1 MLLDIKG
8 YILYK
13 LQYIRTRRELLN
25 FENFELIALIYCFSN
40 IIPKFIECYAL
51 VFMCYMAEIFTIF
64 SIWGISLDV
73 FIKFFVFEKS
83 LSKKTLGII
92 SLLILVSILLICD
105 MHVFDM
111 IISKKLAT
119 TLFFWYLFIRYY
131 ISIFSLRKIIKIFT
145 NEFYRHIIKIIVYFF
160 VLSIPLLAIG
170 GYNLYF
176 YHQKTDSYS
185 FNDVVDEGKKV
196 LSIEHV
202 HDSDQKIVFWLIG
215 LVGVMGAKDLI
226 DNVKTKVLIFGIKG
240 EK

>member
-1 MLLDIKG
+1 MYLL
-8 YILYK
+8 
-13 LQYIRTRRELLN
+13 
-25 FENFELIALIYCFSN
+25 S
-40 IIPKFIECYAL
+40 
-51 VFMCYMAEIFTIF
+51 
-64 SIWGISLDV
+64 
-73 FIKFFVFEKS
+73 FFVFEKS
-83 LSKKTLGII
+83 LSKKTVGMI
-92 SLLILVSILLICD
+92 SILILVSILLICD
-105 MHVFDM
+105 MHVFNM
-111 IISKKLAT
+111 IISKKLAIA
-119 TLFFWYLFIRYY
+119 LLFWYLFVRYY
-131 ISIFSLRKIIKIFT
+131 ISIFSLRKVIKIST
-145 NEFYRHIIKIIVYFF
+145 NEFYRHIMKIIVYFF

-202 HDSDQKIVFWLIG
+202 HDTDQKIVFWLIG

>member
-1 MLLDIKG
+1 M
-8 YILYK
+8 
-13 LQYIRTRRELLN
+13 
-25 FENFELIALIYCFSN
+25 
-40 IIPKFIECYAL
+40 
-51 VFMCYMAEIFTIF
+51 
-64 SIWGISLDV
+64 
-73 FIKFFVFEKS
+73 
-83 LSKKTLGII
+83 
-92 SLLILVSILLICD
+92 
-105 MHVFDM
+105 
-111 IISKKLAT
+111 
-119 TLFFWYLFIRYY
+119 
-131 ISIFSLRKIIKIFT
+131 
-145 NEFYRHIIKIIVYFF
+145 KIIVYFF

>member
-64 SIWGISLDV
+64 SIWGISIDV

-119 TLFFWYLFIRYY
+119 TLFFL
-131 ISIFSLRKIIKIFT
+131 
-145 NEFYRHIIKIIVYFF
+145 
-160 VLSIPLLAIG
+160 
-170 GYNLYF
+170 
-176 YHQKTDSYS
+176 
-185 FNDVVDEGKKV
+185 
-196 LSIEHV
+196 
-202 HDSDQKIVFWLIG
+202 
-215 LVGVMGAKDLI
+215 
-226 DNVKTKVLIFGIKG
+226 VLIH
-240 EK
+240 